1 MNVFN
6 LNNYH
11 DDLTI
16 DALHLE
22 LVAAR
27 RRIAELEVQYEDA
40 MHLCRA
46 REELNRVWGRKVEE
60 SDKRVAKLV
69 RMARTYLRTEEHHRH
84 ISDGETFARAI
95 LAGAKTERKCHEK

>member
-1 MNVFN
+1 MNDQN

-27 RRIAELEVQYEDA
+27 RRIAELEVQYDDA
-40 MHLCRA
+40 MKLCRA
-46 REELNRVWGRKVEE
+46 REELNRVWGRKLEA

-69 RMARTYLRTEEHHRH
+69 RMARTYLRVEEHHRH
-84 ISDGETFARAI
+84 VSDGETFARDI
-95 LAGAKTERKCHEK
+95 LAGAQVEKGK